1 MGRYFKSYK
10 ELVNLR
16 GEYPRIKECA
26 NIHVSGSVRGMR
38 KLYWG
43 YDCDVVRIGKWVYR
57 VPNNQY
63 GTL

>member
-16 GEYPRIKECA
+16 GEYTRIKECA
-26 NIHVSGSVRGMR
+26 NIHISGSARGMR

-43 YDCDVVRIGKWVYR
+43 YDCDVVRIGEWIYR
-57 VPNNQY
+57 VPNNQC
-63 GTL
+63 GTF